1 MAKNTQD
8 ISDLHKSLHIL
19 AKKLDMKEYA
29 LVTGVMFRLYM
40 GQKFDY
46 RDTFDPQF
54 MADVSAVWQFR
65 KEKKVETKAKL
76 YKLKVLKGGKDADKS
91 L

>member
-46 RDTFDPQF
+46 RDTFDPNF
-54 MADVSAVWQFR
+54 MQDIQMIWKNIKQRRV
-65 KEKKVETKAKL
+65 EKKAKVI
-76 YKLKVLKGGKDADKS
+76 KLNVIEGGKSDGK
-91 L
+91 